1 MPNGLLDFSVIVA
14 AFQDQNKFSSGSRS
28 DRSGEAVPSPSPE
41 FLQEKQSQLDLTDS
55 GGEEQTVTKPFDPA
69 HCLSCNQRSAN
80 LTENMRHIQKRHA
93 LFVTSPDNLIV
104 DLETLMGYF
113 HLVIFEYAECLLCGS
128 VRNSPQAA
136 QQHMAGKG
144 HCRIDIAREGSE
156 FRDFYDFDAGS
167 GTGSEEDASEGKST
181 KGDTFVE
188 LAEQTRRLASG
199 KILSHRSI
207 ENPQAHRYIP
217 AAAHNRGDALLEDEK
232 PPTSE
237 QSTAL
242 MSGVNGRGELTAAE
256 KREALFDKQLAALR
270 PGDRQA
276 LMHLPLP
283 QQRALVAKAKKQ
295 QERWNREQMA
305 QKIKRQLKANP

>member
-1 MPNGLLDFSVIVA
+1 MSNRILDLSAIVA
-14 AFQDQNKFSSGSRS
+14 DFHDQSKFSSCSRS
-28 DRSGEAVPSPSPE
+28 DRSGEAVPNPSPE
-41 FLQEKQSQLDLTDS
+41 FLQEKLSQLDLTDL
-55 GGEEQTVTKPFDPA
+55 GGEEKTVTKPFGPA
-69 HCLSCNQRSAN
+69 HCLFCNQRSAN
-80 LTENMRHIQKRHA
+80 LTENMSHMQKRHG
-93 LFVTSPDNLIV
+93 LFVPSPDNLIV
-104 DLETLMGYF
+104 DLETLVGYF
-113 HLVIFEYAECLLCGS
+113 HLVIFEYAECLFCGS

-144 HCRIDIAREGSE
+144 HCRIDISREGSE

-167 GTGSEEDASEGKST
+167 GTESNEDASEGRST
-181 KGDTFVE
+181 KGDAFVE
-188 LAEQTRRLASG
+188 LDEQTRRLASG

-207 ENPQAHRYIP
+207 KKPRAHRSIQV
-217 AAAHNRGDALLEDEK
+217 AAQDRGDALLEEDK
-232 PPTSE
+232 TPTSE

-242 MSGVNGRGELTAAE
+242 MSGMNHRGGLKAAE
-256 KREALFDKQLAALR
+256 KRDALFDKQLVTLR

-305 QKIKRQLKANP
+305 QEIKRQLKANP